1 MNAADL
7 IARRLHDAGCRYAF
21 GIPGGEVLTLLD
33 ALRRAG
39 IRFVLTKHENAAG
52 FLAEGVYQRTG
63 APGLMVAT
71 LGPGAT
77 NAVNVVANA
86 QQDRVPLIVL
96 TGCVDEDEA
105 LCYTHQVMDHGALFR
120 SITKASFRVPARGAG
135 LLADKALAI
144 ALDGQPGPVHL
155 DLPISIAATAQ
166 NDHTAP
172 PRAPLSPVAPAGPD
186 LERARSWLAEAERP
200 LMLAGIDAVNQRAEI
215 AVASFARRLGVPLIT
230 TYKAKGLLPEDD
242 ALALGG
248 AGLSPVAD
256 QRLLPL
262 VRRADLILLAGY
274 DPIEMRAGW
283 RDPWDPEKQRVVE
296 LSAVPNH
303 HGMHQ
308 ASLNFVCDLA
318 AGLAA
323 LEQGVAPR
331 THEGPTW
338 PGGEPAAVKLALP
351 GDFRIDESWGPAAI
365 VQTVRAALPR
375 NGIATVDSGAHR
387 ILLSQLWDCSE
398 PRSLLQSTGLC
409 TMGCALPLAIGA
421 KLAEPDRP
429 VVAFTGDAGLEMV
442 LGELATLRD
451 LGLPVVIVV
460 FVDESLA
467 LIDLKQRQR
476 QLPAVGVDNG
486 ATDFAAVARALGGE
500 GVSVASRDSLTSAMQ
515 AALAAERFTIIACR
529 IDKAAYDG
537 RL

>member
-33 ALRRAG
+33 ALDRAG
-39 IRFVLTKHENAAG
+39 IRFILTKHENAAG
-52 FLAEGVYQRTG
+52 FLAEGVYQRTR
-63 APGLMVAT
+63 APGVLVAT

-86 QQDRVPLIVL
+86 QQDRVPMIVL
-96 TGCVDEDEA
+96 TGCVDDDEA
-105 LCYTHQVMDHGALFR
+105 LGYTHQVMDHGALFR
-120 SITKASFRVPARGAG
+120 SITKASFRVPAKGAG

-144 ALDGQPGPVHL
+144 ALDGQLGPVHL
-155 DLPISIAATAQ
+155 DLPISIAALAQ
-166 NDHTAP
+166 SDGAAPHRAP
-172 PRAPLSPVAPAGPD
+172 PAPVAPAAGPD
-186 LERARSWLAEAERP
+186 LARARQWLAEAERP
-200 LMLAGIDAVNQRAEI
+200 LIVAGVDAVNQRAE
-215 AVASFARRLGVPLIT
+215 VALTSFARHFNCPVIT

-248 AGLSPVAD
+248 AGLSPTAD
-256 QRLLPL
+256 RRLLPL
-262 VRRADLILLAGY
+262 LRQADLILLAGY

-296 LSAVPNH
+296 FAAVPNQ

-308 ASLNFVCDLA
+308 ASLGFVCDVA

-323 LEQGVAPR
+323 LGEGIQPR
-331 THEGPTW
+331 PTW
-338 PGGEPAAVKLALP
+338 PGGEPAAVKQALP
-351 GDFRIDESWGPAAI
+351 GDFRVDEAWGPAAI
-365 VQTVRAALPR
+365 VETVRAALPR

-387 ILLSQLWDCSE
+387 ILLSQVWE
-398 PRSLLQSTGLC
+398 TYEARSLLQSTGLC

-421 KLAEPDRP
+421 KLAEPERP

-451 LGLPVVIVV
+451 LKLPVVIVV

-476 QLPAVGVDNG
+476 QLPAVGVDFG
-486 ATDFAAVARALGGE
+486 ATDFVAVAKALGGD
-500 GVSVASRDSLTSAMQ
+500 GIGVASREALSQAMQ
-515 AALAAERFTIIACR
+515 TALAADRFTVIACK